1 VKVKDIAIINIVLG
15 VLIIPSFMCPTW
27 CPAILLGA
35 LVLAFGIVL
44 LVAPKKK

>member
-1 VKVKDIAIINIVLG
+1 LG
-15 VLIIPSFMCPTW
+15 ALTIPAFLCPTC
-27 CPAILLGA
+27 CPTILFGA

>member
-1 VKVKDIAIINIVLG
+1 VKVKTIAIINIVLG
-15 VLIIPSFMCPTW
+15 VLIIPAFLCPTC
-27 CPAILLGA
+27 CPAILFGA

>member
-1 VKVKDIAIINIVLG
+1 VKVKTVAIINIVLG
-15 VLIIPSFMCPTW
+15 VLVMASFMCPTW
-27 CPAILLGA
+27 CPALLFGA